1 MPITAEIPIL
11 VGVGEINDRAAKGRD
26 DAAEPLTLMLR
37 AIGAAIQDTTLTTD
51 AARKL
56 QSAIES
62 VSVVA
67 NWTWPYPDAPGLL
80 VKRLGL
86 PGAVHTVE
94 SHHGGDSP
102 GTLFDEAARRVAYK
116 RSKVA
121 VVTGAEA
128 LASLEAF
135 KKAKKFPPSHWTKL
149 DDHSSIWDRERPEDL
164 GSRHFLGAPIQVYP
178 LYEAAFRAHNKQTL
192 SENHKESAEL
202 YAEFAQIAAELP
214 FSWSYGQKLE
224 TAESIGTVTKRN
236 RMICSPYPLLM
247 NAFNTVNLAAA
258 CIITTT
264 TFARELGIPESKWIY
279 PLGGAGTSD
288 SSRFWERPYFHAS
301 RSLSQSLDAALKITE
316 LRTDDID
323 FFDFY
328 SCFPIVPKLA
338 AHHLGLPLHGT
349 KPITVLGGLTSFGG
363 AGNNY
368 SMHAITEMARQ
379 LRTRKQASSKTQNGL
394 VLANGGVLSY
404 HHTVIFSTQPRQD
417 TDYPMWNPLPSNV
430 DEEHPPIKER
440 AEGGGII
447 ETYTVQFGRDG
458 SPVMGFVVGRLLDR
472 FGNGNGDRFIANV
485 EDANTLQQLCSGT
498 EQVGKQGWVST
509 KDGRNL
515 FVYKQ
520 AKI

>member
-1 MPITAEIPIL
+1 MSSAAEIPIL
-11 VGVGEINDRAAKGRD
+11 VGIGDINDRRAKGRD

-37 AIGAAIQDTTLTTD
+37 AIGAAIQDTTLAPE
-51 AARKL
+51 AAQKL

-62 VSVVA
+62 VAVVA
-67 NWTWPYPDAPGLL
+67 NWTWPYPNAPELL
-80 VKRLGL
+80 VQRLGL
-86 PGAVHTVE
+86 PGVVHTHE

-102 GTLFDEAARRVAYK
+102 GQLFDEAARRVAYK

-128 LASLEAF
+128 LASLESF
-135 KKAKKFPPSHWTKL
+135 KKAKKFPPPHWTKL
-149 DDHSSIWDRERPEDL
+149 NDHTSVWDRKRPEDL
-164 GSRHFLGAPIQVYP
+164 GIRHFLGAPIQVYP
-178 LYEAAFRAHNKQTL
+178 LYEAAFRAHLQQKL
-192 SENHKESAEL
+192 SDNHKESAEL
-202 YAEFAQIAAELP
+202 YAEFARIASKLP
-214 FSWSYGQKLE
+214 ISWSHGQEPE
-224 TAESIGTVTKRN
+224 TAASIGTVTKRN

-258 CIITTT
+258 CIVTTT

-301 RSLSQSLDAALKITE
+301 RSLSQSLDAALKSSELLTE
-316 LRTDDID
+316 DID
-323 FFDFY
+323 LFDFY

-338 AHHLGLPLHGT
+338 AHHLGLPLHGP

-368 SMHAITEMARQ
+368 SMHQ
-379 LRTRKQASSKTQNGL
+379 SGSKAQNGL

-404 HHTVIFSTQPRQD
+404 HHTVILSTQPRPD
-417 TDYPMWNPLPSNV
+417 SRYPMWNPLPSHL
-430 DEEHPPIKER
+430 EEDHPAIEEQ
-440 AEGGGII
+440 AEGGGVI

-458 SPVMGFVVGRLLDR
+458 SPVFGFVVGRLQSGTGNRGR
-472 FGNGNGDRFIANV
+472 FVANV
-485 EDANTLQQLCSGT
+485 QDAYTLQQLCSST
-498 EQVGKQGWVST
+498 EQIGKQGWVTSES
-509 KDGRNL
+509 GRNL
-515 FVYKQ
+515 FVFKQ